1 MTSDRVQSYVSQAE
15 LEDALAQR
23 GRTYQLGRMGAD
35 PAMSDVV
42 FEMMDY
48 NLASVDTV
56 EVGPA

>member
-1 MTSDRVQSYVSQAE
+1 MYIC
-15 LEDALAQR
+15 LEDALTQQ
-23 GRTYQLGRMGAD
+23 GRTFVLGRQGAD

-42 FEMMDY
+42 FELMGY